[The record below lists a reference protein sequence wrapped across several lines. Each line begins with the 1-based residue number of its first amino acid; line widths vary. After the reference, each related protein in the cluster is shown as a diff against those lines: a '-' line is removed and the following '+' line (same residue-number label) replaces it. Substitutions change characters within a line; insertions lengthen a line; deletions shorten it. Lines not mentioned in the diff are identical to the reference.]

1 MKFSHKSQTNW
12 DNEDPD
18 CRHAFRKTSMSVWC
32 VMSRPG
38 ITLKLQLCTIL
49 ISLTVA
55 GNITPVWTPNLC
67 TKMRRPARI
76 RCSKPAV
83 STAFQAKGFA
93 CWSIRKMTSRPLD
106 TECLNWWCSSA
117 RCQLQFQVTRICR
130 HSPSRRLRSIWVI
143 KKVGFS
149 RGCSVATPLTES
161 TAHDDHL
168 ACQQSLADRNA
179 SAKVGS
185 ALHLRKLT
193 SIQMIL
199 PHAREVEP
207 TEK

>member
-18 CRHAFRKTSMSVWC
+18 CRHALRKTSMSVWC

-49 ISLTVA
+49 TSPTVA
-55 GNITPVWTPNLC
+55 GNITPVWTPNLR

-83 STAFQAKGFA
+83 STAFQAEGFA

-106 TECLNWWCSSA
+106 TKCLNWWCSSA
-117 RCQLQFQVTRICR
+117 RCQLQFQVIESAGSAPHGACAA
-130 HSPSRRLRSIWVI
+130 SGSS
-143 KKVGFS
+143 KK
-149 RGCSVATPLTES
+149 L
-161 TAHDDHL
+161 
-168 ACQQSLADRNA
+168 A
-179 SAKVGS
+179 SAEGVRLPRRSPK
-185 ALHLRKLT
+185 APPMMTT
-193 SIQMIL
+193 S
-199 PHAREVEP
+199 PANSH
-207 TEK
+207 